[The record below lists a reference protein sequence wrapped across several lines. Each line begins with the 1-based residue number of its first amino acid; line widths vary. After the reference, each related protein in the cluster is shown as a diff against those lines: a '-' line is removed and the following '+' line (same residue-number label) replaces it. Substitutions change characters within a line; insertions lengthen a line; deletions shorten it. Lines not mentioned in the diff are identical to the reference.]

1 MTDSAPNPPSDT
13 PAALLGPT
21 WDLLDSLP
29 RAATPPSMTSTTL
42 EMVAAATRTRSR
54 QGTRWH
60 GWLAPGA
67 IVAAA
72 FAVGMVAGRA
82 TITDPEKAVLEYL
95 PVLEQYDVL
104 KEAGSVEFL
113 TQVARRDYPPPRRLS
128 FGRGNERSGDGAMPD
143 YEALDA
149 AIAVF
154 ASTSFG
160 PDDASAAD
168 RRTDISDRSAEDRRK
183 LSDAATDFQRL
194 SPAGRR
200 DLVRLARVFGG
211 RDGAGPDRDELLD
224 AARLWHQWLA
234 TRDPADRK
242 GVIDLDTAERLEW
255 LDHYALMRP
264 GSGRGPSRDGG
275 FRGFPPP
282 GGPQE
287 GPPPGGPRFNGRP
300 PEGGRFPEG
309 GHPPDGPRWGPPP
322 PGEIP
327 GPPR

>member
-1 MTDSAPNPPSDT
+1 MTNSAPQPSSDS
-13 PAALLGPT
+13 PATLLGPA

-29 RAATPPSMTSTTL
+29 RVTTPPSMTSTTL
-42 EMVAAATRTRSR
+42 EMVAAATRPPPRPGSWW
-54 QGTRWH
+54 Q
-60 GWLAPGA
+60 GWLAPAA
-67 IVAAA
+67 IVVAA
-72 FAVGMVAGRA
+72 FAMGLVAGR
-82 TITDPEKAVLEYL
+82 TTVTDPEKAVLEYL
-95 PVLEQYDVL
+95 PVLEHYDVL
-104 KEAGSVEFL
+104 KEAGSEEFL
-113 TQVARRDYPPPRRLS
+113 TQVARRDYPAPRRPA
-128 FGRGNERSGDGAMPD
+128 FGRGGERGGEIAMPA

-154 ASTSFG
+154 ESTPFG
-160 PDDASAAD
+160 PDEARITD
-168 RRTDISDRSAEDRRK
+168 RRTDISDRPLEERRK

-264 GSGRGPSRDGG
+264 GSGRW
-275 FRGFPPP
+275 
-282 GGPQE
+282 
-287 GPPPGGPRFNGRP
+287 PRFNDAP
-300 PEGGRFPEG
+300 PV
-309 GHPPDGPRWGPPP
+309 GPRRGPPP